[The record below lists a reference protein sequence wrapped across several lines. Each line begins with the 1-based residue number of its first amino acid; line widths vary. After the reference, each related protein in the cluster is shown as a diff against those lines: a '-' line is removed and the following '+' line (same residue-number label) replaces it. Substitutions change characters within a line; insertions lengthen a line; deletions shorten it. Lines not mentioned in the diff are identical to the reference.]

1 MTVLHQLLTVDPHFM
16 RRGCAG
22 PHQILHF
29 ATCLDVRPA
38 RSLQRVAH
46 AQKKFTFHH
55 MFGRRKR
62 TISADGCCGQ
72 RSFAFHHTTCF
83 PIRHVRSP
91 QRVAQGQS
99 RPAFRHTRLS
109 LPPERNRRTGEV
121 WFCRSSDTIWSPG
134 IWLNSCV
141 ATPV

>member
-72 RSFAFHHTTCF
+72 RSFAFHTPPHVFPSDTCDLRRGLPKDNQDPHF
-83 PIRHVRSP
+83 ATRGCPCR
-91 QRVAQGQS
+91 QREIEEQEKSDFAGV
-99 RPAFRHTRLS
+99 
-109 LPPERNRRTGEV
+109 
-121 WFCRSSDTIWSPG
+121 SDTI
-134 IWLNSCV
+134 
-141 ATPV
+141 